1 MKVNSPSFK
10 HSQSIYLQ
18 GKKDSDRNLC
28 ALYPNIYIQTFL
40 HLPHTSL
47 LTIIDCFLITVPIC
61 LVYSIHSIHD
71 PTGVTIQKMVEEVK
85 NANILFSKG
94 NISSWGNPR
103 KIGISYS
110 YKGAIVQ
117 VLSWI
122 NLRIRQ
128 ET

>member
-1 MKVNSPSFK
+1 MF
-10 HSQSIYLQ
+10 
-18 GKKDSDRNLC
+18 
-28 ALYPNIYIQTFL
+28 
-40 HLPHTSL
+40 
-47 LTIIDCFLITVPIC
+47 

-85 NANILFSKG
+85 NANILFSKVLFSKG

-110 YKGAIVQ
+110 YKGAKVQ